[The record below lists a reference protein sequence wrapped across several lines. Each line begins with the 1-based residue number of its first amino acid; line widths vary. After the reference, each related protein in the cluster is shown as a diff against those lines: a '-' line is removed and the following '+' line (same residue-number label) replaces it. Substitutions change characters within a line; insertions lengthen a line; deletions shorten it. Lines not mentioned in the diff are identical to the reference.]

1 MRLRINPLLAKEF
14 HQRMRTAR
22 APIVITSY
30 LCGMSIL
37 TFFLLYENVQGQL
50 YLVQPTK
57 SQQVFVLLSLL
68 QMTVVAFLAP
78 AFAAGS
84 VSGERERKTLAV
96 LLTTPVSPIGILL
109 GKVLSSSALLVLLVV
124 VTLPVYSLVFLF
136 GGAVPQ
142 EVVSVL
148 AFQLLTIVVISTICV
163 LFSTIALRS
172 TWSTVFSYGT
182 VGLMMVVFGALGYGL
197 KGLYEQNPIDLFTLS
212 WSHFF
217 YALNPL
223 YVEAALEGAVSA
235 EPSIWV
241 TFVEFY
247 AVAIVILLVP
257 SLWRLRPQWFSW
269 LPFWSRST
277 EKQYQ

>member
-1 MRLRINPLLAKEF
+1 MRINPLLAKEF

-22 APIVITSY
+22 APIVITVY
-30 LCGMSIL
+30 LLGMVVL
-37 TFFLLYENVQGQL
+37 TFFMLYENVQGQL
-50 YLVQPTK
+50 YLVQPSK

-68 QMTVVAFLAP
+68 QMTVVAFLTP
-78 AFAAGS
+78 AFSAGS
-84 VSGERERKTLAV
+84 VSGERERRTLTV
-96 LLTTPVSPIGILL
+96 LLTTPLSPFGVLL

-142 EVVSVL
+142 EVLAVL
-148 AFQLLTIVVISTICV
+148 GFQLLTIVVIATICV

-182 VGLMMVVFGALGYGL
+182 VGMMMVVFGALGYGL
-197 KGLYEQNPIDLFTLS
+197 KTLYQQNPIELFTLH
-212 WSHFF
+212 WSQFF

-223 YVEAALEGAVSA
+223 YVEAALQGAVSA
-235 EPSIWV
+235 KPAIWL
-241 TFVEFY
+241 TFTEFY
-247 AVAIVILLVP
+247 AVVILILLIP
-257 SLWRLRPQWFSW
+257 SLWRLRPQWFARLSVR
-269 LPFWSRST
+269 PSGS

>member
-1 MRLRINPLLAKEF
+1 MRVNPLIAKEF
-14 HQRMRTAR
+14 RQRMRTAR
-22 APIVITSY
+22 APVVITGY
-30 LCGMSIL
+30 VLVMILL

-68 QMTVVAFLAP
+68 QMTVVAFLTP
-78 AFAAGS
+78 AFASGS

-96 LLTTPVSPIGILL
+96 LLTTPVSPVGILI
-109 GKVLSSSALLVLLVV
+109 GKILSSSALLVLLVI

-142 EVVSVL
+142 EVLYVL
-148 AFQLLTIVVISTICV
+148 AFQLLTIVVIATLCV

-172 TWSTVFSYGT
+172 TWSTVLSYGT
-182 VGLMMVVFGALGYGL
+182 VGFMMVVFGALGYGL
-197 KGLYEQNPIDLFTLS
+197 KLLYTQNPIEVFTLQ

-223 YVEAALEGAVSA
+223 YVEAALEGAVNSNTH
-235 EPSIWV
+235 IWI
-241 TFVEFY
+241 TFTICY
-247 AVAIVILLVP
+247 AIVIIILLLP
-257 SLWRLRPQWFSW
+257 ALWRLRPQWFAR
-269 LPFWSRST
+269 LPFVNRGN